1 MAGSAPG
8 PRPGLRRPD
17 ATALVAVATFLL
29 ALVVYRAT
37 MLPGVGA
44 WDTAEVQTVPP
55 ILGTMHP
62 TGFPAFV
69 ILGWIANILLAPFGE
84 PAFRMTLLSGILAAL
99 ASGMSVFVFRRLGAP
114 VLVAGA
120 AAVGFALTPI
130 AWHIGVSADVHA
142 LHVALVVAI
151 TLALLRWEA
160 AVGEALDEP
169 GDSALRRRADRWLV
183 GTAALFGVSVANH
196 GLTLLLAPAVAVFVL
211 MVDAAVLRRPTL
223 VVASLGAAIGVAAL
237 LYLELPLR
245 AGPFRAPLV
254 YGHPETLTGLLD
266 TILGRQFQ
274 GDVSGGNL
282 VDRAA
287 ALWAFGSDQLGPLA
301 VLVLPAFVVT
311 AFRRPRYAAYS
322 GLAFLLTCVFAA
334 TYENARIDRYYLGPL
349 FFAWSWLAAA
359 AGVLAGQAL
368 GVVRDDGRHRLG
380 RDDGRHGGGAET
392 GDTGVPEG
400 PTPAPVRTGVSV
412 VLALVLLVPTAI
424 GIRDRW
430 TAQDLSRSTMAP
442 EWLDQALGAMD
453 RDALVV
459 SWWSY
464 STPLW
469 YATLVEGRRPDI
481 TIVDDRTRIDEGLGD
496 VPDVIEANIDSRP
509 VYLIRITDGE
519 VDALRNRYEI
529 ESVGEPGNLF
539 RVTGRTETPTQ

>member
-1 MAGSAPG
+1 MAGSAAS
-8 PRPGLRRPD
+8 RRARLRLPD
-17 ATALVAVATFLL
+17 PTALVAGATFLL

-55 ILGTMHP
+55 LLGTMHP

-69 ILGWIANILLAPFGE
+69 VLGWIANQLLAPFGE

-99 ASGMSVFVFRRLGAP
+99 ASAMAVFVFRRLGAP

-130 AWHIGVSADVHA
+130 TWHIGVSADVHA

-151 TLALLRWEA
+151 TLGLLRWEA
-160 AVGEALDEP
+160 AVEDARDDP
-169 GDSALRRRADRWLV
+169 GDEALRRRADRRLV

-196 GLTLLLAPAVAVFVL
+196 GLTLLLVPAVGLFVL
-211 MVDAAVLRRPTL
+211 MVDSAVLRRPKL
-223 VVASLGAAIGVAAL
+223 VMAALGTAIGVAAL

-254 YGHPETLTGLLD
+254 YGHPETLQGLLD
-266 TILGRQFQ
+266 IVLGRQFQ
-274 GDVSGGNL
+274 GDLTGGSP

-287 ALWAFGSDQLGPLA
+287 ALWSFADQQLGPLA
-301 VLVLPAFVVT
+301 ILLLPAFAIT
-311 AFRRPRYAAYS
+311 ALRHPRYAVYS
-322 GLAFLLTCVFAA
+322 GTAFLLTCVFAA

-359 AGVLAGQAL
+359 AGAIADQAIGAAGTDADRS
-368 GVVRDDGRHRLG
+368 GHG
-380 RDDGRHGGGAET
+380 RDET
-392 GDTGVPEG
+392 
-400 PTPAPVRTGVSV
+400 PVAASLRTGVSAI
-412 VLALVLLVPTAI
+412 LAFILLVPTAI

-430 TAQDLSRSTMAP
+430 SEQDLSQSTMAQD
-442 EWLDQALGAMD
+442 WLG
-453 RDALVV
+453 DAYEYIEPDGVV
-459 SWWSY
+459 ISWWSY
-464 STPLW
+464 STLMW
-469 YATLVEGRRPDI
+469 YAQLLDDWRPDV
-481 TIVDDRTRIDEGLGD
+481 TIIDDRTRIDENLGE
-496 VPDVIEANIDSRP
+496 VPDVIEKYLDTRP
-509 VYLIRITDGE
+509 VYLVRLSDAE
-519 VDALRNRYEI
+519 VDALRDRYTI
-529 ESVGEPGNLF
+529 ELVGPTGNLF

>member
-1 MAGSAPG
+1 LAGSAV
-8 PRPGLRRPD
+8 LRRPRLRIPD
-17 ATALVAVATFLL
+17 PTALVAGATFLL

-44 WDTAEVQTVPP
+44 WDTAEVQTVAPL
-55 ILGTMHP
+55 LGTMHP

-69 ILGWIANILLAPFGE
+69 LLGWAANQLLAPFGE

-99 ASGMSVFVFRRLGAP
+99 GSGLAVFVFRRLGAP
-114 VLVAGA
+114 VLVAAA

-130 AWHIGVSADVHA
+130 TWHIGVSADVHA

-151 TLALLRWEA
+151 TLGLLRWEA
-160 AVGEALDEP
+160 AVRDA
-169 GDSALRRRADRWLV
+169 GDDPDDPALRRRADRRLI

-196 GLTLLLAPAVAVFVL
+196 GLTLLLAPAVGVFVY
-211 MVDAAVLRRPTL
+211 MVDAGVLRRPRL
-223 VVASLGAAIGVAAL
+223 VLASLGTAIGVAAL

-266 TILGRQFQ
+266 TIFARQFQ
-274 GDVSGGNL
+274 GDVTGGNL
-282 VDRAA
+282 IDRAA
-287 ALWAFGSDQLGPLA
+287 ALWTFGIDQLGPLA

-311 AFRRPRYAAYS
+311 ALRHRRYAAYS
-322 GLAFLLTCVFAA
+322 GTAFLLTCVFAA

-359 AGVLAGQAL
+359 AGVLADQAL
-368 GVVRDDGRHRLG
+368 DTVRDGD
-380 RDDGRHGGGAET
+380 RDDASPGDGA
-392 GDTGVPEG
+392 GDATAGSA
-400 PTPAPVRTGVSV
+400 APVRAGVSV

-424 GIRDRW
+424 GLRDRW
-430 TAQDLSRSTMAP
+430 SAQDLSGSTMAP

-453 RDALVV
+453 GDAVVV

-464 STPLW
+464 TTPLW

-481 TIVDDRTRIDEGLGD
+481 TIVDDRTRLDEDLGE
-496 VPDVIEANIDSRP
+496 VRDVIETNIDTRP

-519 VDALRNRYEI
+519 VDALRNRYAI